1 MFVLRSERAK
11 IPSMRRRPLLPTAT
25 TFLVIA
31 VVAAACSDDDTE
43 PGSAP
48 TTRTPTGAASEPST
62 PTSTPSTATSTTLPG
77 PVVPAA
83 FEDVATGF
91 DVPWGLVFL
100 PDGSALLSERD
111 TARILSVSADGG
123 VTEVG
128 QVEGVQPGGE
138 GGLLGLAVAPDSPEA
153 VYAYFTAAEDNRVV
167 RMPYLGGALGAA
179 EVVVDGIP
187 KAGNHNGGRLAFGP
201 DGKLYVS
208 TGDASRPERA
218 QDLDSLG
225 GKILRLNPDGSIPAD
240 NPFDGSPVFSY
251 GHRNVQGLAFDDDGN
266 LWASEFGQ
274 NTWDELNLIQAGQN
288 YGWPV
293 VEGVGGDDRFVD
305 PVAQWSTDEASPS
318 GIAFVRDTVF
328 MAALRGE
335 RLWQIPVQDGAAG
348 SPADFAVGEFGRLR
362 HAEVAPDG
370 SLWVLTNNTARGTPR
385 EGDDRILRVTLEPDE

>member
-1 MFVLRSERAK
+1 M
-11 IPSMRRRPLLPTAT
+11 

-167 RMPYLGGALGAA
+167 RMPYRGGALGAA

>member
-1 MFVLRSERAK
+1 MTA
-11 IPSMRRRPLLPTAT
+11 MTLLI
-25 TFLVIA
+25 IA
-31 VVAAACSDDDTE
+31 LVAAACSDDDTE

-128 QVEGVQPGGE
+128 PVEGVQPGGE
-138 GGLLGLAVAPDSPEA
+138 GGLLGLAVAPDSPEI

-179 EVVVDGIP
+179 EAVVDGIP

-218 QDLDSLG
+218 QDLESLG

-240 NPFDGSPVFSY
+240 NPFGGSPVFSY
-251 GHRNVQGLAFDDDGN
+251 GHRNVQGLAFDEDGN

-335 RLWQIPVQDGAAG
+335 RLWQIPVQDGTAG

>member
-1 MFVLRSERAK
+1 MTV
-11 IPSMRRRPLLPTAT
+11 
-25 TFLVIA
+25 LVIA

-48 TTRTPTGAASEPST
+48 TIPTPTGAASEPST

-91 DVPWGLVFL
+91 DVPWGLVFQ

-123 VTEVG
+123 VTEIG
-128 QVEGVQPGGE
+128 PVEGVQPGGE
-138 GGLLGLAVAPDSPEA
+138 GGLLGLAVAPDSPET

-167 RMPYLGGALGAA
+167 RMPYRGGALEAA

-335 RLWQIPVQDGAAG
+335 RLWQIPVPDGTAG

>member
-1 MFVLRSERAK
+1 M
-11 IPSMRRRPLLPTAT
+11 

-31 VVAAACSDDDTE
+31 LVAAACSDDDNE

-128 QVEGVQPGGE
+128 PVEGVQPGGE
-138 GGLLGLAVAPDSPEA
+138 GGLLGLAVAPDSPETI
-153 VYAYFTAAEDNRVV
+153 YAYFTAAEDNRVV
-167 RMPYLGGALGAA
+167 RMPYLSGALGAA

-218 QDLDSLG
+218 QDLESLG

-251 GHRNVQGLAFDDDGN
+251 GHRNVQGLAFDEDGN

-335 RLWQIPVQDGAAG
+335 RLWQIPVQDGTAG

-385 EGDDRILRVTLEPDE
+385 DGDDRILRVTLEPDE

>member
-1 MFVLRSERAK
+1 M
-11 IPSMRRRPLLPTAT
+11 
-25 TFLVIA
+25 
-31 VVAAACSDDDTE
+31 
-43 PGSAP
+43 
-48 TTRTPTGAASEPST
+48 
-62 PTSTPSTATSTTLPG
+62 
-77 PVVPAA
+77 
-83 FEDVATGF
+83 
-91 DVPWGLVFL
+91 
-100 PDGSALLSERD
+100 
-111 TARILSVSADGG
+111 
-123 VTEVG
+123 
-128 QVEGVQPGGE
+128 QPGGE
-138 GGLLGLAVAPDSPEA
+138 GGLLGLAVAPDSPET

-167 RMPYLGGALGAA
+167 RMPYRGGALGAA

-218 QDLDSLG
+218 QDLESLG

-251 GHRNVQGLAFDDDGN
+251 GHRNVQGLAFDEDGN

-335 RLWQIPVQDGAAG
+335 RLWQIPVQDGTAG

>member
-1 MFVLRSERAK
+1 M
-11 IPSMRRRPLLPTAT
+11 

-31 VVAAACSDDDTE
+31 LVAAACSDDDNE

-128 QVEGVQPGGE
+128 PVEGVQPGGE
-138 GGLLGLAVAPDSPEA
+138 GGLLGLAVAPDSPETI
-153 VYAYFTAAEDNRVV
+153 YAYFTAAEDNRVV
-167 RMPYLGGALGAA
+167 RMPYVGGALGAA

-218 QDLDSLG
+218 QDLESLG

-251 GHRNVQGLAFDDDGN
+251 GHRNVQGLAFDEDGN

-335 RLWQIPVQDGAAG
+335 RLWQIPVQDGTAG

>member
-1 MFVLRSERAK
+1 M
-11 IPSMRRRPLLPTAT
+11 
-25 TFLVIA
+25 TFLVITL
-31 VVAAACSDDDTE
+31 VAAACSDGDTE

-128 QVEGVQPGGE
+128 PVEGVQPGGE
-138 GGLLGLAVAPDSPEA
+138 GGLLGLAVAPDSPET

-167 RMPYLGGALGAA
+167 RMPYRGGALGAA

-218 QDLDSLG
+218 QDLESLG

-274 NTWDELNLIQAGQN
+274 NTWDELNLIQAGDN

-335 RLWQIPVQDGAAG
+335 RLWQIPVQDGTAG

-385 EGDDRILRVTLEPDE
+385 EGDDRILRVTLEPAE

>member
-1 MFVLRSERAK
+1 M
-11 IPSMRRRPLLPTAT
+11 

-128 QVEGVQPGGE
+128 PVEGVQPGGE
-138 GGLLGLAVAPDSPEA
+138 GGLLGLAVAPDSPET

-167 RMPYLGGALGAA
+167 RMPYRGGALGAA

-335 RLWQIPVQDGAAG
+335 RLWQIPVPDGTAG

>member
-1 MFVLRSERAK
+1 M
-11 IPSMRRRPLLPTAT
+11 

-31 VVAAACSDDDTE
+31 LVAAACSDDDTE

-128 QVEGVQPGGE
+128 PVEGVQPGGE
-138 GGLLGLAVAPDSPEA
+138 GGLLGLAVAPDSPET

-167 RMPYLGGALGAA
+167 RMPYRGGALGAA

-274 NTWDELNLIQAGQN
+274 NTWDELNLIQAGKTTA
-288 YGWPV
+288 GRLSRASVETTGLWTRSRSGRPTRHPPV
-293 VEGVGGDDRFVD
+293 
-305 PVAQWSTDEASPS
+305 ASPS
-318 GIAFVRDTVF
+318 SATPCSWRRCAASDCGRSRSR
-328 MAALRGE
+328 MALPAR
-335 RLWQIPVQDGAAG
+335 RPTSPSVNSAG
-348 SPADFAVGEFGRLR
+348 CGM
-362 HAEVAPDG
+362 
-370 SLWVLTNNTARGTPR
+370 PR
-385 EGDDRILRVTLEPDE
+385 SRPTGPSGC

>member
-1 MFVLRSERAK
+1 M
-11 IPSMRRRPLLPTAT
+11 
-25 TFLVIA
+25 TFLVLA
-31 VVAAACSDDDTE
+31 LVAAACSDDDTE

-48 TTRTPTGAASEPST
+48 TTGTPTGAASEPST
-62 PTSTPSTATSTTLPG
+62 PTATPSTATSTTLPG

-111 TARILSVSADGG
+111 TARILSVSATGE

-128 QVEGVQPGGE
+128 PVEGVQPGGE
-138 GGLLGLAVAPDSPEA
+138 GGLLGLAVAPDSPET

-167 RMPYLGGALGAA
+167 RMPYRGGALGAA
-179 EVVVDGIP
+179 EVVIDGIP

-218 QDLDSLG
+218 QDLESLG

-240 NPFDGSPVFSY
+240 NPFDGSPAFSY

-274 NTWDELNLIQAGQN
+274 NTWDELNLIQAGEN

-335 RLWQIPVQDGAAG
+335 RLWQIPVQDGTAG
-348 SPADFAVGEFGRLR
+348 TPADFAVGEFGRLR

-385 EGDDRILRVTLEPDE
+385 EGDDRILRVTLEPED

>member
-1 MFVLRSERAK
+1 M
-11 IPSMRRRPLLPTAT
+11 

-31 VVAAACSDDDTE
+31 LVAAACSDDDNE

-62 PTSTPSTATSTTLPG
+62 PTSTPSTATSTALPG

-128 QVEGVQPGGE
+128 PVEGVQPGGE
-138 GGLLGLAVAPDSPEA
+138 GGLLGLAVAPDSPETI
-153 VYAYFTAAEDNRVV
+153 YAYFTAAEDNRVV

-218 QDLDSLG
+218 QDLESLG

-251 GHRNVQGLAFDDDGN
+251 GHRNVQGLAFDEDGN

-335 RLWQIPVQDGAAG
+335 RLWQIPVQDGTAG

-385 EGDDRILRVTLEPDE
+385 DGDDRILRVTLEPDV

>member
-1 MFVLRSERAK
+1 M
-11 IPSMRRRPLLPTAT
+11 
-25 TFLVIA
+25 TFLVITL
-31 VVAAACSDDDTE
+31 VAAACTNDDTE

-48 TTRTPTGAASEPST
+48 TTRAPTGAASEPST

-138 GGLLGLAVAPDSPEA
+138 GGLLGLAVAPDSPET

-167 RMPYLGGALGAA
+167 RMPYRGGALGAA

-335 RLWQIPVQDGAAG
+335 RLWQIPVQDGTAG

>member
-1 MFVLRSERAK
+1 
-11 IPSMRRRPLLPTAT
+11 MRRRPLLPTAM
-25 TFLVIA
+25 TFLVITL
-31 VVAAACSDDDTE
+31 VAAACSDDDTE

-128 QVEGVQPGGE
+128 PVEGVQPGGE
-138 GGLLGLAVAPDSPEA
+138 GGLLGLAVAPDSPET

-218 QDLDSLG
+218 QDLESLG

-274 NTWDELNLIQAGQN
+274 NTWDELNLIQAGDN

-335 RLWQIPVQDGAAG
+335 RLWQIPVQDGTAG

-385 EGDDRILRVTLEPDE
+385 EGDDRILRVTLEPAE

>member
-1 MFVLRSERAK
+1 M
-11 IPSMRRRPLLPTAT
+11 
-25 TFLVIA
+25 TFLVITL
-31 VVAAACSDDDTE
+31 VAAACTNDDTE

-48 TTRTPTGAASEPST
+48 TTRAPTGAASEPST
-62 PTSTPSTATSTTLPG
+62 PTSTRSTATSTTLPG

-167 RMPYLGGALGAA
+167 RMPYQGGALGAA
-179 EVVVDGIP
+179 EVVIDGIP

-335 RLWQIPVQDGAAG
+335 RLWQIPVQDGTAG

>member
-1 MFVLRSERAK
+1 M
-11 IPSMRRRPLLPTAT
+11 

-31 VVAAACSDDDTE
+31 LVAAACTDDDSE

-62 PTSTPSTATSTTLPG
+62 PTATPSTATSTTLPG

-128 QVEGVQPGGE
+128 PVEGVQPGGE
-138 GGLLGLAVAPDSPEA
+138 GGLLGLAVAPDSPET

-167 RMPYLGGALGAA
+167 RMPYRGGALGAA

-208 TGDASRPERA
+208 TGDASQSERA
-218 QDLDSLG
+218 QSLESLG

-251 GHRNVQGLAFDDDGN
+251 GHRNVQGLAFDEDGN

-335 RLWQIPVQDGAAG
+335 RLWQIPVQDGTAG
-348 SPADFAVGEFGRLR
+348 TPADFAVGEFGRLR

-385 EGDDRILRVTLEPDE
+385 EGDDRILRVTLEPED

>member
-1 MFVLRSERAK
+1 M
-11 IPSMRRRPLLPTAT
+11 

-31 VVAAACSDDDTE
+31 LVAAACSDDDNE

-62 PTSTPSTATSTTLPG
+62 PTSTPSTATSTALPG

-128 QVEGVQPGGE
+128 PVEGVQPGGE
-138 GGLLGLAVAPDSPEA
+138 GGLLGLAVAPDSPETI
-153 VYAYFTAAEDNRVV
+153 YAYFTAAEDNRVV

-218 QDLDSLG
+218 QDLESLG

-251 GHRNVQGLAFDDDGN
+251 GHRNVQGLAFDEDGN

-274 NTWDELNLIQAGQN
+274 NTWDELNLIQAGQD

-335 RLWQIPVQDGAAG
+335 RLWQIPVQDGTAG

-385 EGDDRILRVTLEPDE
+385 DGDDRILRVTLEPDV

>member
-1 MFVLRSERAK
+1 
-11 IPSMRRRPLLPTAT
+11 MRRRPLLPTAM
-25 TFLVIA
+25 TFLVITL
-31 VVAAACSDDDTE
+31 VAAACSDDDTE

-128 QVEGVQPGGE
+128 PVEGVQPGGE
-138 GGLLGLAVAPDSPEA
+138 GGLLGLAVAPDSPET

-167 RMPYLGGALGAA
+167 RMPYRGGALGAA

-335 RLWQIPVQDGAAG
+335 RLWQIPVQDGTAG

-385 EGDDRILRVTLEPDE
+385 EGDDRILRVTLEPAE